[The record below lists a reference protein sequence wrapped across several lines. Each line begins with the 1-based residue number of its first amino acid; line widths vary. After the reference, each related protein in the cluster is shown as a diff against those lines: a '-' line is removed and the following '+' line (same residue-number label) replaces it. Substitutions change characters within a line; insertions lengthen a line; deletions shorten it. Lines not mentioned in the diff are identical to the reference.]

1 MQDNLRAIYRDGV
14 FVPVVPCSLPEETEV
29 QIVIR
34 DTPRI
39 IAPHVTGPE
48 ERARI
53 RREVVASMRSNP
65 IPEDAP
71 ARFTREELHERR

>member
-1 MQDNLRAIYRDGV
+1 MHDCLRAVYRNGA

-29 QIVIR
+29 EIVVQ

-39 IAPHVTGPE
+39 ISPRVTDPE

-53 RREVVASMRSNP
+53 RREVVANMRGNP
-65 IPEDAP
+65 IPVNAR
-71 ARFTREELHERR
+71 RFTSEELHERS